1 MIKTEQTD
9 FCIKVSVFLIA
20 GVALLF
26 YGAGLSA
33 SQIDVKI
40 KDFKKEAAEISREI
54 KENKAEI
61 QDCAEKEN
69 KIINHLDSIERE
81 LSKAEKQAVLIRSQA
96 ASLEAKI
103 KEAET
108 ASEDLKKQIQIGE
121 KYASRRMVALY
132 KLNRMGEMQ
141 LLASAD
147 SVSDFF
153 QRKTA
158 LKRILEYDSDTLGN
172 LSEKKAAFQKLSDS
186 LREQKKE
193 KLLLES
199 ACKKEIGNISSK
211 KKERSKLLSEVRSR
225 KSLKLA
231 SVTSLQQAANDL
243 DKKIKE
249 LLKELLKRKQ
259 REGVRTGKFA
269 GYKGVLNL
277 PVKGEIVSFFGPYRN
292 TEFNVMNFQSGIDI
306 KATRGEAVH
315 AVCEGEVIF
324 SDWFKGYGNMIIID
338 HGNHYCTLYAHLD
351 KVFKKQG
358 DHAEKGEVIAT
369 VGETGSTEGP
379 RLHFELRHHGK
390 SVDPL
395 RWLRKG

>member
-1 MIKTEQTD
+1 MKKTG
-9 FCIKVSVFLIA
+9 FCAKISLSALIA
-20 GVALLF
+20 GGILLSCV
-26 YGAGLSA
+26 AGLFA

-40 KDFKKEAAEISREI
+40 KDFKKEAAEIRSEI
-54 KENKAEI
+54 KDNKAEI
-61 QDCAEKEN
+61 QDCAEKEK
-69 KIINHLDSIERE
+69 KIINNLNIIEHE
-81 LSKAEKQAVLIRSQA
+81 LSKAEKQVTFIRSQA
-96 ASLEAKI
+96 ASLEEKI
-103 KEAET
+103 KEAQT
-108 ASEDLKKQIQIGE
+108 ASDSLKKQIQVSE

-132 KLNRMGEMQ
+132 KLNHIGEMQ

-158 LKRILEYDSDTLGN
+158 LKRVLEYDSDVLGS
-172 LSEKKAAFQKLSDS
+172 LAEKKAALQKLSDS

-193 KLLLES
+193 KLLLETT
-199 ACKKEIGNISSK
+199 CKKEIGNISSK

-225 KSLKLA
+225 KFLKLA

-243 DKKIKE
+243 DKKIKD
-249 LLKELLKRKQ
+249 LMKELLKRKQ
-259 REGVRTGKFA
+259 KESMKTGKFA
-269 GYKGVLNL
+269 ASKGVLNL

-306 KATRGEAVH
+306 KANRGEAIH

-338 HGNHYCTLYAHLD
+338 HGNRYCTLYAHAD
-351 KVFKKQG
+351 KVFKKEG
-358 DHAEKGEVIAT
+358 DHAAKGEVIAT

-379 RLHFELRHHGK
+379 RLHFELRHHGR

-395 RWLRKG
+395 KWLRKG

>member
-1 MIKTEQTD
+1 MNKMRQTG
-9 FCIKVSVFLIA
+9 FSQKVSVFLIT
-20 GVALLF
+20 GVTLLF
-26 YGAGLSA
+26 YGAGLFA

-40 KDFKKEAAEISREI
+40 KDFKKEAADITREI

-61 QDCAEKEN
+61 QVCAEKER
-69 KIINHLDSIERE
+69 KIINNLNSIEQE
-81 LSKAEKQAVLIRSQA
+81 LNKAEKQVTLIRSEA
-96 ASLEAKI
+96 TSLEEKI

-108 ASEDLKKQIQIGE
+108 ASADLKKQIQRGE
-121 KYASRRMVALY
+121 KYASSRMVALY
-132 KLNRMGEMQ
+132 KLNCMGKMQ

-158 LKRILEYDSDTLGN
+158 LKRVLEYDSDLLGS
-172 LSEKKAAFQKLSDS
+172 LAEKKAAFQKLSDS
-186 LREQKKE
+186 LLEQKKE

-199 ACKKEIGNISSK
+199 ACKKEIRNISSK
-211 KKERSKLLSEVRSR
+211 KKERSKLLSEVRTR

-231 SVTSLQQAANDL
+231 SVTSLQQSARDL
-243 DKKIKE
+243 DKKVE
-249 LLKELLKRKQ
+249 ALLKRKQ
-259 REGVRTGKFA
+259 RESVRTGKFA
-269 GYKGVLNL
+269 TSKGVLNL
-277 PVKGEIVSFFGPYRN
+277 PVKGEIVSFFGPYQN

-306 KATRGEAVH
+306 KANRGEAIH

-338 HGNHYCTLYAHLD
+338 HGNHYCTLYAHAD
-351 KVFKKQG
+351 KVFKKEG
-358 DHAEKGEVIAT
+358 DHVEKGEVIAT

-395 RWLRKG
+395 RWLKKG